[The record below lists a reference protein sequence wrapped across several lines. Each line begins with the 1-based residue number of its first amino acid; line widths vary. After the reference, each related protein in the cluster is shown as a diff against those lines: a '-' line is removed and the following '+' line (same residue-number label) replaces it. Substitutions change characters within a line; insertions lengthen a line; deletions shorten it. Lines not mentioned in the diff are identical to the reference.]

1 MIDHN
6 SKIRLILEKRN
17 KRGNIIARESKNLEF
32 KEKFNFADIAE
43 YLRIMASFA
52 NTIGGY
58 IIFGIKDDPRKFIGV
73 DFDKFES
80 IKQEKVTTFL
90 LEYFAPEIK
99 WDIGLVEIDV
109 RYIGYIYTYES
120 DIKPVICKKN
130 KDNTLKNGEIY
141 YRYKAQTRTIEY
153 AELRKI
159 INEIEN
165 KINNRWLNLFKDI
178 AKIGPENAVINLKSK
193 SKVEIKPSSSP
204 KALPVNLKEG
214 DIRKFWPWDFYQLT
228 ESLRNRY
235 INFKANQDYY
245 RLKKKLE
252 DKKEYC
258 YPRELDPGNPKSAIK
273 KFYSPRIFK
282 EFDKYYKKK

>member
-1 MIDHN
+1 
-6 SKIRLILEKRN
+6 
-17 KRGNIIARESKNLEF
+17 
-32 KEKFNFADIAE
+32 
-43 YLRIMASFA
+43 MASFA

-58 IIFGIKDDPRKFIGV
+58 IVFGIKDDPRKFIRIN
-73 DFDKFES
+73 FDKFES

-99 WDIGLVEIDV
+99 WDIGLVEIDA

-130 KDNTLKNGEIY
+130 KDNKLKNGEIY
-141 YRYKAQTRTIEY
+141 YRYRAQTRTIEY

-178 AKIGPENAVINLKSK
+178 AKIGPENAVVNLKSK
-193 SKVEIKPSSSP
+193 SKVEIKPSSSS
-204 KALPVNLKEG
+204 KALPVNLKEE
-214 DIRKFWPWDFYQLT
+214 DIRKFWPWEYSQWI
-228 ESLRNRY
+228 EELRNRY
-235 INFKANQDYY
+235 VNFKMNKDFYK
-245 RLKKKLE
+245 LKRQLE

-258 YPRELDPGNPKSAIK
+258 HSRKLDPGNPKSTTK